1 MTESDL
7 QKRLEKLG
15 AQLVSDIEG
24 WEKRTRGDR
33 AKALDELS
41 HSLGG
46 ALGEVVHTIAAEAE
60 KARAREED
68 RRARRQREKEERR
81 RERDARHPPSV
92 AVGVVFLTA
101 AVVCAV
107 MGVMNPG
114 LWWMV
119 FVALGL
125 GLSGAGQLASAARRR
140 RDAQPAPKGP
150 APAETH
156 EVDALCDQLL
166 ADLEGSPAAVK
177 DFISEPKKTV
187 ATMRST
193 LKALD
198 MRRQQL
204 LAEDAVGRLEALAT
218 QRAAL
223 ETRRAAATDP
233 EALTRM
239 NEALGSMAG
248 QAQALEHLKAA
259 TERVDG
265 EYTSLLVHLQELR
278 TRVSVAKSTSTHVQL
293 EGLKASV
300 RRLNDEL
307 GAISD
312 AMEAV
317 RRGDVSAV
325 TPVDDAPAP
334 GERTRVHE

>member
-1 MTESDL
+1 MTENDL

-15 AQLVSDIEG
+15 SELVSDIEA

-60 KARAREED
+60 KAKAREDE
-68 RRARRQREKEERR
+68 RKARRREEKEARR
-81 RERDARHPPSV
+81 RERDARNPPSI

-101 AVVCAV
+101 AVLCAV

-140 RDAQPAPKGP
+140 RDARPA
-150 APAETH
+150 APLASDVTH

-166 ADLEGSPAAVK
+166 VDLEASPDAVK
-177 DFISEPKKTV
+177 AFISEPKKTV
-187 ATMRST
+187 ATMRAT

-198 MRRQQL
+198 VRRQQL
-204 LAEDAVGRLEALAT
+204 LSEDAVGRLARLER
-218 QRAAL
+218 QRAEV
-223 ETRRAAATDP
+223 ETKRAAATDP
-233 EALTRM
+233 EALARM

-248 QAQALEHLKAA
+248 QRQALEQLKTA

-278 TRVSVAKSTSTHVQL
+278 TRVAVAKSTSTQVQL
-293 EGLKASV
+293 EGLKVSV
-300 RRLNDEL
+300 QRLNDEL
-307 GAISD
+307 GAISE

-325 TPVDDAPAP
+325 VETTGADPRR
-334 GERTRVHE
+334 ERERVRE